1 MNRYQTVS
9 TVEEQYKVRDIDEAI
24 RTLRRQMSPPWVIKK
39 STLRVF
45 TDVLQY
51 PVAADHDVLAY
62 LDNSI
67 ENQSSTASN
76 WQPNADFIYT
86 SLQEFYYNGP
96 RNKIVEIWEG
106 GTKSLGIRYDSQ
118 NASSA
123 LVSGTTLSNYT
134 NSGGAGAPFEEQVI
148 TINGINSIGFSI
160 SSSPST
166 MVETMGAFQD
176 ENYKTKYYFRWVY
189 LTSVPTS
196 IVLRFGNDASNYIGA
211 TVTAQFGGQDFV
223 ANDWNLIAIDLNGT
237 ATGTIDDSAFDYA
250 YISIVGPTS
259 GNAYLGPA
267 YLRSWVLM
275 DYWYYSIYNVR
286 SASASVL
293 DKEYFY
299 NDTTNAYNTSDMLV
313 GESEWIDVITFDA
326 ILTTLADSKNT
337 DVIQLIQSKREKAWE
352 KIQQKYP
359 DMSPVIITSSWNF
372 GTQFPYSG
380 LDEDN
385 NGIIY

>member
-1 MNRYQTVS
+1 
-9 TVEEQYKVRDIDEAI
+9 
-24 RTLRRQMSPPWVIKK
+24 
-39 STLRVF
+39 
-45 TDVLQY
+45 
-51 PVAADHDVLAY
+51 
-62 LDNSI
+62 
-67 ENQSSTASN
+67 
-76 WQPNADFIYT
+76 
-86 SLQEFYYNGP
+86 
-96 RNKIVEIWEG
+96 
-106 GTKSLGIRYDSQ
+106 
-118 NASSA
+118 
-123 LVSGTTLSNYT
+123 
-134 NSGGAGAPFEEQVI
+134 
-148 TINGINSIGFSI
+148 
-160 SSSPST
+160 